1 MTTQTLKPRDWP
13 LRDRSQVRLV
23 VKLVVLVCVLEGLP
37 QAIMESFLFTF
48 VLASAIRSLSRQA
61 SGPVLFAASDL
72 LDIATRVAPLLF
84 ALLVWNSGKRIEQLV
99 CRGASV

>member
-23 VKLVVLVCVLEGLP
+23 VKLVVLVCVLQGLP

-48 VLASAIRSLSRQA
+48 ALASAIRSFSRQSYGFA
-61 SGPVLFAASDL
+61 LFAASDT

-84 ALLVWNSGKRIEQLV
+84 ALLVWNSRSRIEQLL

>member
-1 MTTQTLKPRDWP
+1 MTTQSLKLRDWP

-37 QAIMESFLFTF
+37 QAIMESFLLTF

-61 SGPVLFAASDL
+61 SGPALFAASDL
-72 LDIATRVAPLLF
+72 LDIATRVFPLLV
-84 ALLVWNSGKRIEQLV
+84 AILVWNSRKRIGQLV
-99 CRGASV
+99 CRRASV